1 MFKPILSVFMFLSLL
16 FVNNVAQASP
26 DQQERIQFCQREAM
40 LTQIGF
46 QARLQMDMEEFMK
59 RLQEFKKDMDKDP
72 DISKEDKD
80 HAVKSL
86 LQGFSGLSPQKAF
99 NACMS
104 QKQVKN

>member
-1 MFKPILSVFMFLSLL
+1 MFKALVFYVSMILFTT
-16 FVNNVAQASP
+16 NVWASP

-59 RLQEFKKDMDKDP
+59 RLQEFKKDLDKDP

-80 HAVKSL
+80 NAVKSL